1 MKNNKLINQKDI
13 KTVLKYAA
21 FDLSYLEIRKY
32 VLTNEVINLEDTK
45 RNLNQKL
52 VLWNAQLSDLGRA
65 IDSRNQQLKRVG
77 E

>member
-1 MKNNKLINQKDI
+1 M
-13 KTVLKYAA
+13 LKYAT

-32 VLTNEVINLEDTK
+32 VLTNEVINLEDIK

-65 IDSRNQQLKRVG
+65 IDNRNQQLKRAG